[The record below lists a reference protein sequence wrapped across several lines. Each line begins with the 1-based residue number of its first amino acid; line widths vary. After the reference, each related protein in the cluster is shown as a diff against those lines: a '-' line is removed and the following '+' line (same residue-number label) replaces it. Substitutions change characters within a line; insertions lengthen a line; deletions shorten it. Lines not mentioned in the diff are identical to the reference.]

1 MSLPVVLSD
10 FLAAIEKRDVDAVSA
25 CFTADATYAY
35 AVPLPPL
42 VGRDAIAA
50 LFGPLLAQAESAAF
64 EVVGYCVEGDRVWTE
79 RIDRFT
85 FDGRE
90 VFIEC
95 AGVFDLADGKIS
107 AVRDYVDMETW
118 RSRKG
123 S

>member
-1 MSLPVVLSD
+1 MSLPPVLSD
-10 FLAAIEKRDVDAVSA
+10 FLAAIEKRDIDAVAA
-25 CFTADATYAY
+25 CFSPDATYAY

-42 VGRDAIAA
+42 VGRDAIVG
-50 LFGPLLAQAESAAF
+50 LFGPLLAGTGSAAF
-64 EVVGYCVEGDRVWTE
+64 EIVGYCVDGDRVWTE